1 MVSVVDGLE
10 HALQLPRGAAVDHQ
24 DKGDSDP
31 VGQHILH
38 RILIPLNVLVGF
50 AWENPRNH
58 RGGVSSVVLGGR
70 FSDASPRKLFEGQSS
85 HIGP

>member
-1 MVSVVDGLE
+1 M
-10 HALQLPRGAAVDHQ
+10 DHQ

-58 RGGVSSVVLGGR
+58 RGGVSSVVLWGGVSLMLLPGNYLR
-70 FSDASPRKLFEGQSS
+70 GKVVIL
-85 HIGP
+85 GPET